1 VPPDNTD
8 KKTQFG
14 TGMPAVTPAPG
25 TGQHQAV
32 DQPPAAAPVQTPL
45 PTNVPA
51 AGQAPAAP
59 DPLVGTTLNGRYY
72 VEKKLGEGGM
82 GAVYAAQHITL
93 EKRVAL
99 KVLHGEFTRKPDLV
113 ERFLLEAKSASKIRH
128 ENVIDI
134 SDFGQT
140 PEGAVF
146 FAMEFLEGRDLH
158 DVLAR
163 AKITGE
169 PIPWSRNRDIFLQIC
184 AALSAAHSKGIVH
197 RDLKPEN
204 IYLVEWAGQ
213 QDFVKLL
220 DFGIAKMTEVDSE
233 EGRKLTRTGML
244 FGTPEYMSPEQA
256 RGDKA
261 DHRVD
266 IYAMGCI
273 LYQLIVGEVP
283 FKSDN
288 FMGILSQHLT
298 EEPPPVTPEQ
308 LSRVGAPPALASV
321 VMKALAKEREDR
333 FQTIDEMADAVRAA
347 EGGQAVA
354 VPATPARKKT
364 NWVGNASLDNVSL
377 GPSEQPRRGAPVGLI
392 VGGLVGIAAIGGLV
406 FFLTRGDGEPAAPAP
421 ADPTAG
427 QAPVDEAPLPDRIA
441 VALTSEP
448 SGARVVDV
456 STGDE
461 LGTTPFD
468 ISMPGSKTEMRLR
481 LEKEGYQAQ
490 ILLFTPDQDVEHAVQ
505 LRKAEAGKA
514 TAEPKVVV
522 VPRDRKPSKPAT
534 RKPEP
539 KADKPEPKPDKPEPK
554 ADKPEPKADKPEPKP
569 KADKPEPK
577 PDKPEPK
584 PDKPEPKPDNGVE
597 DPKIKNPF
605 GD

>member
-1 VPPDNTD
+1 
-8 KKTQFG
+8 
-14 TGMPAVTPAPG
+14 
-25 TGQHQAV
+25 
-32 DQPPAAAPVQTPL
+32 
-45 PTNVPA
+45 
-51 AGQAPAAP
+51 
-59 DPLVGTTLNGRYY
+59 
-72 VEKKLGEGGM
+72 
-82 GAVYAAQHITL
+82 
-93 EKRVAL
+93 
-99 KVLHGEFTRKPDLV
+99 
-113 ERFLLEAKSASKIRH
+113 
-128 ENVIDI
+128 
-134 SDFGQT
+134 
-140 PEGAVF
+140 
-146 FAMEFLEGRDLH
+146 MEFLEGRDLH